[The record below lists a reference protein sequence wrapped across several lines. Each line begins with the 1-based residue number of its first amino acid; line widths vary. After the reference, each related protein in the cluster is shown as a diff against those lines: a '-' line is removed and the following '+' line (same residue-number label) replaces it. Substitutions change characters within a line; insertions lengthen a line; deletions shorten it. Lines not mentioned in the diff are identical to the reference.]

1 MPRIQPTPSILRLL
15 PLVAGLAVP
24 AAALLA
30 QEGPAPAEPGG
41 ASVPDPA
48 PGGTGVDPT
57 RLLLDMIDRQIGG
70 EEKAATEIHPALQA
84 LLLAD
89 YLSDDERRTI
99 RIEHGLWEDAD
110 LAAPADRARA
120 ALIAGAVT
128 ADVFDDPA
136 VPAAIRADAMLARGE
151 PDAALALLGDA
162 DSLHATRIRAQSLFD
177 LARFDDADR
186 AVQAAVDRLLREKL
200 DDADELAEG
209 VRALMIRARIRG
221 SERAAGGDFRTL
233 KRIIES
239 GRDTLDALSWRI
251 RLVEAELLYEK
262 HNLQGAAEAIEEVV
276 ARNPRCAAAKAM
288 IAHLSVNSFAF
299 DQAEAIVADLRESSE
314 RLGGV
319 NPHAAIIEARMR
331 LRQRDPDAALEILA
345 PARDALPTHRGL
357 LAWHAAA
364 EAAAFDPDA
373 SERLLARL
381 DELSPGTPLGFS
393 IVGEVLSEARQ
404 YDEAIGALAV
414 ARERLP
420 AWSSPAIEQGLVLIQ
435 AGRDAEAERALAR
448 AVELDPFN
456 ARARNSL
463 ELVRGLATFDSVRSD
478 HFIVRYA
485 PPADGQPAY
494 DAFLAREMLP
504 VLEDIHAR
512 VCADPT
518 ERAGGIGH
526 EPADRTLIEIMPSHA
541 WFSVRITGMTRIH
554 TMAAATGPI
563 IAMESPREG
572 PGFTVGPF
580 DWPRVLQHE
589 YTHTVTLSKTRNRIP
604 HWFTEATAVF
614 CEDAPR
620 DESTWRLLARAYE
633 TGTLFDLAVINTA
646 FIRPKKPTDRGQA
659 YAQGHWMVQ
668 FIVDRWGPAM
678 PTALMDRY
686 AAGEREAS
694 AFEAE
699 LGISTDAFMEAFLEW
714 AAEDLRRVGLLPPE
728 DAPTIPEMLEADRRE
743 AVDADAIQ
751 PDAAFLARWSDRYPA
766 HPQLA
771 ELAVSIAMEDADPRD
786 ARLPEDV
793 IGVLRR
799 LTERVPIAETPH
811 RLLARHFLAGGGDDR
826 VEAIPHLTFLDA
838 REQNSATY
846 AMELATLHAQAGHA
860 DEALR
865 CAERAARV
873 SPFDADTREFAARV
887 ALKAALDGDRSR
899 FADAERHIEALTVIE
914 PGVERHAM
922 RLARIRALAEQ

>member
-1 MPRIQPTPSILRLL
+1 MPRTQTIRFASRLM
-15 PLVAGLAVP
+15 PLLAGLAVSAATVP
-24 AAALLA
+24 A
-30 QEGPAPAEPGG
+30 QDEPSPVEPAEP
-41 ASVPDPA
+41 ALPENT
-48 PGGTGVDPT
+48 PGGSGVDPT
-57 RLLLDMIDRQIGG
+57 RLLLDMIDRRIGD
-70 EEKAATEIHPALQA
+70 EEEARAEIHPALQA

-89 YLSDDERRTI
+89 YLSDEERRAI

-110 LAAPADRARA
+110 LALPEDRARA
-120 ALIAGAVT
+120 ALIAGAVS
-128 ADVFDDPA
+128 AEILEDPA
-136 VPAAIRADAMLARGE
+136 VPAVIRADAMLGRGE
-151 PDAALALLGDA
+151 PDAALALLENET
-162 DSLHATRIRAQSLFD
+162 SLHATRVRAQALFD
-177 LARFDDADR
+177 LARFADSDN
-186 AVQAAVDRLLREKL
+186 AVQTAVDRLLQEKV
-200 DDADELAEG
+200 DDAGELAEG

-251 RLVEAELLYEK
+251 RLVEAELLYDK
-262 HNLQGAAEAIEEVV
+262 HNLKGAAEAIEEVL
-276 ARNPRCAAAKAM
+276 ARNPRCAAAMEM

-299 DQAEAIVADLRESSE
+299 DQAESIVADLRESAE
-314 RLGGV
+314 QMGGA
-319 NPHAAIIEARMR
+319 NPNATIIEARMR
-331 LRQRDPDAALEILA
+331 LRQRDPDAALETLT
-345 PARDALPTHRGL
+345 PAREALPTHREL

-364 EAAAFDPDA
+364 EAAAFNEDA
-373 SERLLARL
+373 SNRLLARL

-393 IVGEVLSEARQ
+393 VAGEVLSEARQ
-404 YDEAIGALAV
+404 YDEAIASLAV

-420 AWSSPAIEQGLVLIQ
+420 NWSSPAIEQGLVLIQ

-463 ELVRGLATFDSVRSD
+463 ELVRGLAAFDTVRSD
-478 HFIVRYA
+478 HFVVRYA
-485 PPADGQPAY
+485 PPAEGQPAY

-504 VLEDIHAR
+504 VLEAIHAR
-512 VCADPT
+512 VCADPND
-518 ERAGGIGH
+518 RVGGIGH
-526 EPADRTLIEIMPSHA
+526 EPSDRTLIEIMPSHA

-572 PGFTVGPF
+572 RGFTVGPF

-633 TGTLFDLAVINTA
+633 TETLFDLEDINTA

-668 FIVDRWGPAM
+668 FIVDRWGVAT

-699 LGISTDAFMEAFLEW
+699 LGISTDAFMEAFLAW
-714 AAEDLRRVGLLPPE
+714 AAEDLRRVGLLSPE
-728 DAPTIPEMLEADRRE
+728 DTPTIPEMLDADRRE
-743 AVDADAIQ
+743 ADDPEAVR
-751 PDAAFLARWSDRYPA
+751 PDMEFLARWSSQYPK

-771 ELAVSIAMEDADPRD
+771 ELAVSLAMEDADPRD
-786 ARLPEDV
+786 ARLSDKAIAALQNLAARIPV
-793 IGVLRR
+793 
-799 LTERVPIAETPH
+799 AETPH
-811 RLLARHFLAGGGDDR
+811 RLLARHFLASDDDER
-826 VEAIPHLTFLDA
+826 IKAIPHLAFLDA

-846 AMELATLHAQAGHA
+846 AMELATLHAQAGHPG
-860 DEALR
+860 EALR
-865 CAERAARV
+865 YAERAARV

-887 ALKAALDGDRSR
+887 ALKAALDGDRDR

-914 PGVERHAM
+914 PGVERHAT
-922 RLARIRALAEQ
+922 RLARIRALADR